1 MRYFVTVDSR
11 GYVLSVTHTG
21 TVRDYVELN
30 LEEYDLEKIRAYRLG
45 KNRLIF
51 DAEEWARISNEAEY
65 EADMKE
71 IAELK
76 AYLEETD
83 FYSLRA
89 WEEIMALNN
98 PITWVADVIKIT
110 IKYSKSYKVVLANRI
125 NAWKRIDELEDKW
138 KGR

>member
-1 MRYFVTVDSR
+1 MKYFVSTDSR
-11 GYVLSVTHTG
+11 GYVLTIVHTG
-21 TVRDYVELN
+21 TIKDYVELN
-30 LEEYDLEKIRAYRLG
+30 LDEYDLEKKRAYRLG

-51 DAEEWARISNEAEY
+51 DEEEWERICNEEEY

-71 IAELK
+71 LAELK

-110 IKYSKSYKVVLANRI
+110 IKYSKSYKVVLLKRI
-125 NAWKRIDELEDKW
+125 EAWKRIDEIEEKW
-138 KGR
+138 K